1 MQTVF
6 QYYYIFIILA
16 KVYSSIK
23 LKIFNQGQFRI
34 YVKFSLNK
42 VGSTFAFYTHRRL
55 ECLKTP
61 C

>member
-34 YVKFSLNK
+34 YVKFS
-42 VGSTFAFYTHRRL
+42 
-55 ECLKTP
+55 
-61 C
+61 